1 MAVQNATLMHT
12 TYQNATLVHT
22 RYWNATLMHTI
33 YYMTICYNGMMGAK
47 ADRPAR
53 LRQVRAVMLARIIM
67 PWLDRH

>member
-1 MAVQNATLMHT
+1 
-12 TYQNATLVHT
+12 
-22 RYWNATLMHTI
+22 MHTI